1 MKRDEIQK
9 LRELPIE
16 GVALHLGL
24 KLKGHR
30 TLCVNHQERH
40 MSLHFSQKNNRGKC
54 FSCGWSCDSISLVE
68 KVNGVG
74 FIDACKWLAEEY
86 NLIIS

>member
-1 MKRDEIQK
+1 MKRDDIQK

-30 TLCVNHQERH
+30 TLCVNHQDRH

-54 FSCGWSCDSISLVE
+54 FSCGWSWDSLSLGE
-68 KVNGVG
+68 KVSGVG
-74 FIDACKWLAEEY
+74 CRDAWKGVAEE
-86 NLIIS
+86 

>member
-1 MKRDEIQK
+1 MRNAELNK

-40 MSLHFSQKNNRGKC
+40 MSLHFFFFFNREKR

-68 KVNGVG
+68 
-74 FIDACKWLAEEY
+74 
-86 NLIIS
+86 